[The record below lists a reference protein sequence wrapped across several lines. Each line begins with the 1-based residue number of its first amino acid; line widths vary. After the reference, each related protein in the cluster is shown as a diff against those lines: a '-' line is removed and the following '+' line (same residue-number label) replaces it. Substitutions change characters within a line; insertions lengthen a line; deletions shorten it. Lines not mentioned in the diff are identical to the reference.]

1 MNVPDPVRQRSVTMA
16 NPGGI
21 VIAADHAGVPL
32 KRDIAQLLI
41 EAGRSV
47 LDLGAHDGASV
58 DYPDFAHRVAELVT
72 APEGRGEQAADGS
85 AAAPAH
91 RFGILVCGSGV
102 GMSIAANRNP
112 GVRAVVCSEPYS
124 AAMARRHNDANVL
137 CLGARVVG
145 TGLAWDIVEAFLAV
159 EFEGGRHARRVAKI
173 ERSRP

>member
-1 MNVPDPVRQRSVTMA
+1 MNVSDPMRQRTATMA

-72 APEGRGEQAADGS
+72 APGAGGAQAGEGS
-85 AAAPAH
+85 AAPAH

-173 ERSRP
+173 ERPQP